1 MKMTNIKIKNNA
13 INIIILIGATNYY
26 FIHALG
32 KKTYSMGAFEDNG
45 WGSILCIAFIMTAG
59 LTALYNA
66 FKSDKLI
73 NFFDWC
79 CLAYI
84 CEIYALREADFH
96 NTFTKHNVTKS
107 KFFFNPEESLISKW
121 VVGILFTLFFAS
133 LIYLCIKY
141 TKILFK
147 KWFKCE
153 PWAISLSL
161 WFILIV
167 SSVII
172 DKMKIPYDT
181 PITRNIEEMIEITAA
196 LYAATS
202 ALIFT
207 FFTIKNNEKIN

>member
-66 FKSDKLI
+66 FKSDRFI

-84 CEIYALREADFH
+84 CEVYALREADFH
-96 NTFTKHNVTKS
+96 NTFTSCNVTKS
-107 KFFFNPEESLISKW
+107 KFFFEAPDSLLSKW
-121 VVGILFTLFFAS
+121 IVGIVFILFFAS
-133 LIYLCIKY
+133 VIYLGIKY
-141 TKILFK
+141 TKKIFL
-147 KWFKCE
+147 KWLKAE

-161 WFILIV
+161 WFVLIV

-172 DKMKIPYDT
+172 DKMKIPYEK
-181 PITRNIEEMIEITAA
+181 PITRNIEEMVEITAA

>member
-1 MKMTNIKIKNNA
+1 MNIKIKNNA
-13 INIIILIGATNYY
+13 INIIILIGAANYY
-26 FIHALG
+26 FIHAFG

-45 WGSILCIAFIMTAG
+45 WGSILGIAFIMTAG

-66 FKSDKLI
+66 VKSDKVI

-84 CEIYALREADFH
+84 CEVYALREADFH
-96 NTFTKHNVTKS
+96 NTFTTCNVTKS
-107 KFFFNPEESLISKW
+107 KFFFEAPDSLLSKW
-121 VVGILFTLFFAS
+121 IVGIVFILFFAT
-133 LIYLCIKY
+133 LIYLGLKY

-147 KWFKCE
+147 KWLKAE
-153 PWAISLSL
+153 PWTISLGF
-161 WFILIV
+161 WFALIV

-172 DKMKIPYDT
+172 DKMKIPYEY
-181 PITRNIEEMIEITAA
+181 PKTRNIEEMIEITAA

-207 FFTIKNNEKIN
+207 FFTKKNNEEIN